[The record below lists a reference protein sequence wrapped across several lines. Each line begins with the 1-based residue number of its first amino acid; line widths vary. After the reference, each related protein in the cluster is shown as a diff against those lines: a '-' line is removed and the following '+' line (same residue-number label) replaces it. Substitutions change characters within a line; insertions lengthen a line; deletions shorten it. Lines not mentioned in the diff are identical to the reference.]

1 MALKPDSIHSHP
13 GPHLCLGSSV
23 PTIHIS
29 PKPAEGQML
38 PASLQ
43 DANFL
48 APSYHGILV
57 PEEVFPSGFGKQLPR
72 AVEVVWGH
80 KLKQAVLP
88 GGGNERESAPALNH

>member
-1 MALKPDSIHSHP
+1 MALTPDSIHSHP

-23 PTIHIS
+23 PTIHICPEARRVS
-29 PKPAEGQML
+29 DA

-48 APSYHGILV
+48 APSYRGILV
-57 PEEVFPSGFGKQLPR
+57 PEEVFSSGFGKQLPG
-72 AVEVVWGH
+72 AVEVVWGY

-88 GGGNERESAPALNH
+88 GGGNERESTPPSNH